1 MLIFLEER
9 FGFVLVDVLI
19 KVIKED
25 LYVEFFKEGM
35 VCVIFII
42 FFISFFIL
50 LYYVKCLLLFYVNVV
65 KE

>member
-50 LYYVKCLLLFYVNVV
+50 LYYVKCLLLFYM
-65 KE
+65 